1 MVIRKQREEKQEN
14 RTELKKNAKKESGR
28 KLQDETKQNIL
39 WAVTNVASGN
49 TDDTMYVISQGGI
62 EYFLEFCNDPCEDVF
77 SQALWG
83 LSNLAGESASI
94 RDRLLD
100 LNTLHITLTIY
111 HTYKYKLKLETKR
124 TIAWM
129 INNLCRYKPP
139 VNYFQVKDSVPY
151 LLESLGTE
159 TDKEIVVENLWTCA
173 YISDTGDEAI
183 QGFVQCG
190 ILTKVANVVL
200 TQVDNIVLLTPA
212 LRTLS
217 NIVSGNDD
225 ATDYIISLNVVPTIV
240 ALLSHAKIAVRKEV
254 CFFLS
259 NVAAGTPPHIDYIYK
274 FPSLLSKVKGVILN
288 DDATIRVEALWVLS
302 NSMMGGS
309 KDHKISLIKAEV
321 FYEILV
327 SNLSI
332 LTSKGVRVLLEGLR
346 ELLNFSYE
354 EHINTTEV
362 NKIVNLLSQPGGVK
376 DAMIK
381 IIDNIPEVLALLQ
394 EILETVGDYRE
405 DVLGETLDRKMNGL
419 SLYDHRIED

>member
-1 MVIRKQREEKQEN
+1 
-14 RTELKKNAKKESGR
+14 
-28 KLQDETKQNIL
+28 
-39 WAVTNVASGN
+39 
-49 TDDTMYVISQGGI
+49 
-62 EYFLEFCNDPCEDVF
+62 
-77 SQALWG
+77 
-83 LSNLAGESASI
+83 
-94 RDRLLD
+94 
-100 LNTLHITLTIY
+100 LTIY

-139 VNYFQVKDSVPY
+139 VNYFQVKDAVPY
-151 LLESLGTE
+151 LIESLASE

-217 NIVSGNDD
+217 NIVSGSDD

-240 ALLSHAKIAVRKEV
+240 ALLSHAKIAIRKEV

-259 NVAAGTPPHIDYIYK
+259 NVAAGTQPHIDYIFK
-274 FPSLLSKVKGVILN
+274 FPSLLTKLKGVVLN

-309 KDHKISLIKAEV
+309 KDHKISLIKQEV
-321 FYEILV
+321 FYEIMV
-327 SNLSI
+327 SNLTI

-354 EHINTTEV
+354 EHLNSMEV
-362 NKIVNLLSQPGGVK
+362 NKIVNLLSQSGGVK
-376 DAMIK
+376 DSMVK

-394 EILETVGDYRE
+394 EILDTVGDYRE
-405 DVLGETLDRKMNGL
+405 DVLGESNLDRKMQGL
-419 SLYDHRIED
+419 SLYDNRAED